1 MPQIYMIQPTS
12 SSYQTQFPPLREFP
26 PVREYTQ
33 DQYRYLP
40 QVPNPTDVDASGHQK
55 KTSAAEA
62 VLNWQT
68 QNSIAQN
75 SFLQRI
81 ETKVDHISEHF
92 DQSLSSLQNIIL
104 EIQTKLITI
113 DQ

>member
-1 MPQIYMIQPTS
+1 MFQPTS
-12 SSYQTQFPPLREFP
+12 SPSTYIPQLREFP
-26 PVREYTQ
+26 PLHEYNR

-40 QVPNPTDVDASGHQK
+40 QVPNPTDVDASGQQK

-68 QNSIAQN
+68 QNAVAQN
-75 SFLQRI
+75 SVLQRI
-81 ETKVDHISEHF
+81 ETTVNHISGHF
-92 DQSLSSLQNIIL
+92 DQSLLQLQNIIL
-104 EIQTKLITI
+104 EIQTRLVTV